1 MRSKWLPLLLS
12 LSSDPLLD
20 SSLNPPMQRVLAQDQ
35 ERLMPRADVSVS
47 VCVCVAVSVKG
58 AGAV

>member
-1 MRSKWLPLLLS
+1 MRSKWLPLLIS

-35 ERLMPRADVSVS
+35 ERLMPRADVSV
-47 VCVCVAVSVKG
+47 CVCVAVSVRV